1 MMPAGRYYVGDL
13 CYVMHD
19 AWGEF
24 CSITIQGHQLLNGEF
39 TLADGRRFATYGTMY
54 GDGLYQDTHGR
65 SYSVDA
71 GLIGCIRVEDIR
83 DDEAWPEGGQIVEI
97 DHPFH
102 TADENGTIRIGPVSI
117 DTGDANDYEYD
128 EDDSED

>member
-19 AWGEF
+19 VWDEF
-24 CSITIQGHQLLNGEF
+24 CSITIQDRECLNGEF
-39 TLADGRRFATYGTMY
+39 MLKDGRRFATYSTMY

-83 DDEAWPEGGQIVEI
+83 DDEAWIEGGQIVEI
-97 DHPFH
+97 NHPFH
-102 TADENGTIRIGPVSI
+102 TGDENGTIRIGPVSI
-117 DTGDANDYEYD
+117 ATGDEEGYEYD
-128 EDDSED
+128 EEE